1 MFAGFSVTV
10 LMVAF
15 LALPVLVSVT
25 LMVLVARSLTFWE
38 LPRARMSFWV
48 CSPSLVSA
56 SSGATSKR
64 SFLRARMR
72 RPPEDLRVER
82 PCQRDIRTPGIGLAT
97 ERGYLEVDG
106 AATAGT
112 NGR

>member
-1 MFAGFSVTV
+1 MLAGFSVTV
-10 LMVAF
+10 LMVA
-15 LALPVLVSVT
+15 LDDLPVLVSVT
-25 LMVLVARSLTFWE
+25 LMVFVARSLTFWE
-38 LPRARMSFWV
+38 LPRARMSFCE

-82 PCQRDIRTPGIGLAT
+82 PCQRDIRTPNWHGRQGRGI
-97 ERGYLEVDG
+97 
-106 AATAGT
+106 
-112 NGR
+112 